1 MKTQNEILS
10 LLTSGL
16 ALASE
21 KHTRE
26 ALGDRSAYL
35 GLSDLTLG
43 LLCPRTVAAVNRHGI
58 SHHLESTAT
67 TSGFTAM

>member
-1 MKTQNEILS
+1 LGNIFEGDLMKTQEEILS

-21 KHTRE
+21 KYTQE

-35 GLSDLTLG
+35 GLSTWLWGFSAPG
-43 LLCPRTVAAVNRHGI
+43 L
-58 SHHLESTAT
+58 
-67 TSGFTAM
+67 SGLPNWP